1 MAESGLSKPPPSGD
15 HEPAPKPKRYW
26 WRFSVGSLIIVI
38 AVAAATSASI
48 LLYIGSIATALSHH
62 NIYNAKLHR
71 YLSKVNGGEP
81 ENILIL
87 GSDKRANLAED
98 PGRSDT
104 TILLRLDPD
113 REAIAVMSI
122 PRAAVMRSTI
132 LNHLIH
138 HRAQLGVFLR
148 MNDVAI
154 PGMYGPSA
162 DDQKFQQ
169 AGSGN

>member
-15 HEPAPKPKRYW
+15 HEPAPKPKRFW
-26 WRFSVGSLIIVI
+26 WRFSLGSLIIVI

-62 NIYNAKLHR
+62 NHLGKLHR
-71 YLSKVNGGEP
+71 YLSQVHGGEP

-87 GSDKRANLAED
+87 GSDKRANLQED

-113 REAIAVMSI
+113 REAIAVMSS
-122 PRAAVMRSTI
+122 RAISRSKSPATA
-132 LNHLIH
+132 
-138 HRAQLGVFLR
+138 RKSST
-148 MNDVAI
+148 
-154 PGMYGPSA
+154 PPTPSV
-162 DDQKFQQ
+162 
-169 AGSGN
+169 GRS

>member
-1 MAESGLSKPPPSGD
+1 M
-15 HEPAPKPKRYW
+15 
-26 WRFSVGSLIIVI
+26 IIVV

-62 NIYNAKLHR
+62 NVYNAKLHR
-71 YLSKVNGGEP
+71 YLSQVNGGEP

-113 REAIAVMSI
+113 RERDRGDVDPARPQGRN
-122 PRAAVMRSTI
+122 PRLRRRKSSTPPTPTAGRS
-132 LNHLIH
+132 
-138 HRAQLGVFLR
+138 
-148 MNDVAI
+148 
-154 PGMYGPSA
+154 
-162 DDQKFQQ
+162 
-169 AGSGN
+169 